1 MILIRRATLAIPTV
15 ADFAVAMLLQVIF
28 EEGTIGTAF
37 LLNKGKGKSF
47 GPNDCYYGVCDNE
60 YNN

>member
-1 MILIRRATLAIPTV
+1 M

-37 LLNKGKGKSF
+37 LLNKDRGKSF